1 MKFDLAKYLGEATE
15 YDKKERL
22 EEKKPLSWLKSV
34 VAFAN
39 TEGGALIYGVAD
51 DDTVVGI
58 DDPKYVSD
66 KISEFIR
73 NRVDPAPEIQ
83 LSFEKANDE
92 SGQERVLIIL
102 YVHPGSET
110 PYFYKHK
117 GEMLAFTRVGNS
129 SMKADAVTIRRLSL
143 KGSNKSW
150 DSLVSEYDMKDFS
163 FSRLK
168 SMYHSKTGKSFS
180 DDMYQS
186 WEICDS
192 KGRVTNAGLLL
203 ADDSPIRY
211 SRLFCTRWT
220 GNNMSGGSF
229 DAEDS
234 AEYQGNVLEL
244 LEAGEAFAKKHNR
257 LKWKKLPNS
266 RIDLPDYI
274 ERPIH
279 EALVNA
285 LVHRDYMEIGS
296 EVHLDIFDNRI
307 EISSPGGMVEG
318 LPIQKRD
325 LYHIASRRRNPYLA
339 DIFHRLQLME
349 RSGSGIKEIMDD
361 YKVADNI
368 TDNKMPVFFSDESDF
383 NVTFWNLNYGL
394 ETNPTQLP
402 PNPTQL
408 PPDST
413 KLDGDRK
420 LSDSEKKIV
429 EILLEDANISQNEIA
444 NRLDMSV
451 NTIKYHIRMLS
462 RDHIIERVGNNRSG
476 KWVVV
481 KKDN

>member
-1 MKFDLAKYLGEATE
+1 MKFDLKKYLGEATE
-15 YDKKERL
+15 YDKKEML
-22 EEKKPLSWLKSV
+22 EEKEPISWLKSV
-34 VAFAN
+34 VAYAN
-39 TEGGALIYGVAD
+39 TDGGALIYGVAD
-51 DDTVVGI
+51 DDTVVGL
-58 DDPKYVSD
+58 DNPKYVAD
-66 KISEFIR
+66 KLSEFIR
-73 NRVDPAPEIQ
+73 NRVDPSPEIQ
-83 LSFEKANDE
+83 LSFETVKDE
-92 SGQERVLIIL
+92 DGIEKVLVIL

-110 PYFYKHK
+110 PYFYKYK
-117 GEMLAFTRVGNS
+117 GEMVAFTRVGNS

-150 DSLVSEYDMKDFS
+150 DSLVSEYSMKDFS

-168 SMYHSKTGKSFS
+168 SLYHARTGKSFE
-180 DDMYQS
+180 DDMFQS
-186 WEICDS
+186 WEICNAD
-192 KGRVTNAGLLL
+192 GRITNAGLLL
-203 ADDSPIRY
+203 SDDCPIKY

-229 DAEDS
+229 DAVDN
-234 AEYQGNVLEL
+234 AEYQGNVLAL
-244 LEAGEAFAKKHNR
+244 LEAAEAFAKKHNH

-307 EISSPGGMVEG
+307 EITSPGGMVEG

-349 RSGSGIKEIMDD
+349 RSGSGIKEIMND
-361 YKVADNI
+361 YKASANI
-368 TDNKMPVFFSDESDF
+368 TEDRLPTFFSDESDF

-394 ETNPTQLP
+394 EP
-402 PNPTQL
+402 
-408 PPDST
+408 
-413 KLDGDRK
+413 GDNEEISGEVSDK
-420 LSDSEKKIV
+420 VSDKSIGNANLSDTEKQILSLIKENSAITQKELASRIGISEIG
-429 EILLEDANISQNEIA
+429 
-444 NRLDMSV
+444 
-451 NTIKYHIRMLS
+451 IRKAMAKL
-462 RDHIIERVGNNRSG
+462 
-476 KWVVV
+476 
-481 KKDN
+481 KKDGIITREGSPKKGSWKIEI